1 MEFLDKSKNK
11 MRRRMAIICFI
22 NNWKI
27 VLNTRINNK
36 YLIFVKYLLYVSEV

>member
-11 MRRRMAIICFI
+11 MRRRMGIIRFI

-36 YLIFVKYLLYVSEV
+36 YLIFVKYLLYVSEF